1 MWLNH
6 PKKKTDKFSWDF
18 FFGDWHFPNKTYAQ
32 KKIQFLWIV
41 DRSDPIF
48 IDLLLLLL
56 FIKWCESM
64 LIKIYSLA
72 I

>member
-18 FFGDWHFPNKTYAQ
+18 FLEIGISQTKHAQ

-56 FIKWCESM
+56 FIK
-64 LIKIYSLA
+64 
-72 I
+72 